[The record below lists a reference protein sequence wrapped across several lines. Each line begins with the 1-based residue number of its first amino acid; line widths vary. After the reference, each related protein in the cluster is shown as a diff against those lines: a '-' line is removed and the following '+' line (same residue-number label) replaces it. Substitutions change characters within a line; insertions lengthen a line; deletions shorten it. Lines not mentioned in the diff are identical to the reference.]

1 MSVAVSSKLHMNLHI
16 IKFFVPIFVLSSSIY
31 FESWQF
37 SDFQCGHFFKFKMAA
52 RYHVDSNWY

>member
-1 MSVAVSSKLHMNLHI
+1 MSVAVSSKLHMNLSYSL
-16 IKFFVPIFVLSSSIY
+16 FVPIFVLSSSIY

-37 SDFQCGHFFKFKMAA
+37 SDFQCGHFIKFKMTA